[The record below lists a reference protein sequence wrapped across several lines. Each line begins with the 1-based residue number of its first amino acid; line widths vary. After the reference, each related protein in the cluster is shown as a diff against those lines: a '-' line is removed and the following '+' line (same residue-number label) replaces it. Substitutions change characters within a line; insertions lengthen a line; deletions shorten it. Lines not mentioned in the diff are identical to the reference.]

1 LSTPTGGAAPPSS
14 LPRWTILSVTTLGA
28 FMSALDSNIVT
39 IALPNMARDLSAQY
53 SLLGW
58 VLAAYVLA
66 VAALVLQAGKFGD
79 NFGKKRIYLIG
90 FAVFGISSALCGLS
104 QNIDELIVFR
114 FIQGLGASAML
125 ATGIPLIFASFPAS
139 ERGMAVGVNSIAWAV
154 GAVLGPLIGG
164 ALTAIDWRL
173 IFYVNV
179 PVAALAILVGRLR
192 IPSALNAKS
201 PFAGKIN
208 FLSAIILGLAIGL
221 IMFWLT
227 LLDARYAILGA
238 VGIVAFVVAEA
249 RSKNPLLSRELL
261 RNRGFVFS
269 AVALA
274 IMMVSFFGI
283 VFLMSFYF
291 QSVAGFSPLIAGL
304 WVAPLPAAL
313 GVVNPISGKL
323 FDRFSRPA
331 IMAVLGAIIV
341 IGAVLL
347 LSGALKATSP
357 GLTIALLLAVIGV
370 GGGLVWSPTIAGAL
384 AFSRPEMRGV
394 ANGTAFTMIY
404 VGFATSVSLVVSVST
419 ASLPPALSA
428 AIQSGALTGL
438 TGAAATSFDQGLIN
452 SLLVLAVVGVVG
464 VPFLFLVLREQMR
477 QRGSRAAST
486 SEGAAPPAAA

>member
-1 LSTPTGGAAPPSS
+1 MSGPTGGSAPLRS

-39 IALPNMARDLSAQY
+39 IALPNIAKDLSAQY

-58 VLAAYVLA
+58 VLAGYVLA

-90 FAVFGISSALCGLS
+90 FAAFGISSALCGIS

-125 ATGIPLIFASFPAS
+125 ATGIPLIFASFPPS

-164 ALTAIDWRL
+164 VLTAIDWRL

-201 PFAGKIN
+201 PLAGNIN
-208 FLSAIILGLAIGL
+208 FVSATILGVAIGL

-227 LLDARYAILGA
+227 LLDVRYAILGA
-238 VGIVAFVVAEA
+238 IGVVAFVVAEA
-249 RSKNPLLSRELL
+249 KSKNPLLSRELL

-274 IMMVSFFGI
+274 VMMVSFFGI

-291 QSVAGFSPLIAGL
+291 QSVAGFSPLVAGV
-304 WVAPLPAAL
+304 WVAPLPLAL
-313 GVVNPISGKL
+313 GIVNPLSGRM
-323 FDRFSRPA
+323 FDRFTRPA
-331 IMAVLGAIIV
+331 IMAIVGAFVV
-341 IGAVLL
+341 IGAVFL
-347 LSGALKATSP
+347 LSSALKDTSP
-357 GLTIALLLAVIGV
+357 GLTIALLLAVIGI

-419 ASLPPALSA
+419 SSLPAALSA

-438 TGAAATSFDQGLIN
+438 TGTAATSFDQGLIN
-452 SLLVLAVVGVVG
+452 SLLVLAVVGIIG
-464 VPFLFLVLREQMR
+464 VPFLFMVLREQSR
-477 QRGSRAAST
+477 QRKS
-486 SEGAAPPAAA
+486 PAAASSDNAAPTAAM